1 MPRPGERPP
10 RRAAERA
17 PSDGETE
24 KLDGEDGRRTACAAF
39 DDRLPLWRGFGPN
52 APSLKKVSF
61 DPAFLMDRRA
71 ERLQRPKHGSTGPT
85 TDNRTQGNMNK
96 NRILLPM

>member
-17 PSDGETE
+17 ARRAPSHGETE
-24 KLDGEDGRRTACAAF
+24 RLDREDGQRTAGAAF
-39 DDRLPLWRGFGPN
+39 DDRPPLWRRFGPK
-52 APSLKKVSF
+52 APILKKVSF

-71 ERLQRPKHGSTGPT
+71 GRLQRPKHGSTGPT

-96 NRILLPM
+96 N